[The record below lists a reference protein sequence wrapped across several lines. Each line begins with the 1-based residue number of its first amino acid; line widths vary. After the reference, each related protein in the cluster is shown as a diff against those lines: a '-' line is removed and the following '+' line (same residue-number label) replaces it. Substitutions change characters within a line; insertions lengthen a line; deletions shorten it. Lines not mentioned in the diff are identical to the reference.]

1 MTNYDPTS
9 ALLIFAVFTGILFL
23 FFRPKTGW
31 YWIITDNLRTSEK
44 IIIEDILKQLYHNE
58 ISGNEQTV
66 NALTNGLKF
75 KNSLI
80 IEVIE
85 KMAMNDLVA
94 IEGDVVKLKSKGRNY
109 ALRIVRVHRL
119 WEKYLAEKTGFDKKE
134 WHDRAEHKE
143 HEMGNEEANIL
154 ATHLGNPLYDPHG
167 DPIPTAK
174 GKIKNV
180 KGEILSSLPV
190 RTVGRIVHI
199 EDEPDV
205 IYRQI
210 LAEKIHI
217 GSQIHVIENN
227 KERIVFHSEGEEFV
241 LAPIVA
247 SNITL
252 SVSKKNRILEDN
264 MVRLSSLKPDE
275 TAHIL
280 GISKESRGDS
290 RRRLLDLGFV
300 KGAEI
305 SIDLLSPL
313 KNPTAY
319 SIKGTSI
326 ALRTDQASKILIK
339 KEI

>member
-134 WHDRAEHKE
+134 WHDRAHHNCRGKCRDNDNDQDQQRVTLFAAVQKSPCLFPMTHREFSHDKFNFAAKE
-143 HEMGNEEANIL
+143 FPFRNLSRNLPCPDCSHNEV
-154 ATHLGNPLYDPHG
+154 ATMVV
-167 DPIPTAK
+167 
-174 GKIKNV
+174 V
-180 KGEILSSLPV
+180 KRMPQ
-190 RTVGRIVHI
+190 T
-199 EDEPDV
+199 
-205 IYRQI
+205 
-210 LAEKIHI
+210 
-217 GSQIHVIENN
+217 
-227 KERIVFHSEGEEFV
+227 
-241 LAPIVA
+241 
-247 SNITL
+247 
-252 SVSKKNRILEDN
+252 
-264 MVRLSSLKPDE
+264 RL
-275 TAHIL
+275 
-280 GISKESRGDS
+280 
-290 RRRLLDLGFV
+290 
-300 KGAEI
+300 
-305 SIDLLSPL
+305 
-313 KNPTAY
+313 
-319 SIKGTSI
+319 
-326 ALRTDQASKILIK
+326 
-339 KEI
+339 